1 MKVLF
6 WNIRGLGAV
15 GRQRQ
20 LRELVFEHR
29 IDIVCIQETIKND
42 FSDRELRGLLGDQ
55 FTWRYV
61 AAIGHSRGLLTGVKD
76 CLFEIMDWTRGLIFL
91 IWLSRT
97 GRMA

>member
-42 FSDRELRGLLGDQ
+42 FSDRELRGLWGDE
-55 FTWRYV
+55 FSCRFVV
-61 AAIGHSRGLLTGVKD
+61 ALWLAGGLLTGV
-76 CLFEIMDWTRGLIFL
+76 
-91 IWLSRT
+91 
-97 GRMA
+97 